1 MKLKMFFFL
10 RESKARIHSLEKEKE
25 KQQGNEIK
33 AKDSVPTPES
43 MPKPN
48 LQPNRLD
55 FSTPRSGAQKT
66 RSKIGTPLTLAT
78 PSTPDTARIS
88 NIESLDASSEA
99 GSSISSMTPD
109 LARLNLGRGRGRPRK
124 EMTKPT
130 MEDFPLDGS
139 EEEQKKYIARK

>member
-10 RESKARIHSLEKEKE
+10 RESKARIDSLEKEKE

-43 MPKPN
+43 TPKPN

-55 FSTPRSGAQKT
+55 FSTPRSGARKT
-66 RSKIGTPLTLAT
+66 CSKIGTPLTPST
-78 PSTPDTARIS
+78 PSTPDTSRIS
-88 NIESLDASSEA
+88 DIECLDASLEA
-99 GSSISSMTPD
+99 GSSVSSMTPD
-109 LARLNLGRGRGRPRK
+109 LVRLNLGRGQGRLRK